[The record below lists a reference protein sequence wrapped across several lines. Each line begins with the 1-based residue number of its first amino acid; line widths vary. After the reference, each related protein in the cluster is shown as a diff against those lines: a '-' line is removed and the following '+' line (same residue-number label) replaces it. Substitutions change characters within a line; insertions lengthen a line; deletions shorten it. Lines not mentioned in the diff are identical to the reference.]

1 MSREVAQ
8 SIEDIFSTDD
18 LVKPMLGGHD
28 LSTTAT
34 NDDSWLENYD
44 LPEFGIR
51 GGNIYYDDNG
61 IAYDINGGDIESI
74 ASFTTST
81 DDLDITIGAYDD
93 TIGAPDDTIGAPD
106 DTIGAPDDTIGAPD
120 DTIGAYEMSNLDDIE
135 EGFSIVEEINPTSQD
150 ESITHGGNDHD
161 VITYGGNNRKVIA
174 FIEQI
179 RD

>member
-93 TIGAPDDTIGAPD
+93 TIDAPD

>member
-93 TIGAPDDTIGAPD
+93 TIGAPDDTIGA
-106 DTIGAPDDTIGAPD
+106 
-120 DTIGAYEMSNLDDIE
+120 YEMSNLDDIE

-150 ESITHGGNDHD
+150 ESITHGGNDYD
-161 VITYGGNNRKVIA
+161 VITYGGNNRKVVA

>member
-44 LPEFGIR
+44 LPEFGIH

-93 TIGAPDDTIGAPD
+93 TID
-106 DTIGAPDDTIGAPD
+106 APDDTIGAPD

>member
-93 TIGAPDDTIGAPD
+93 TIGAPDDTIGA
-106 DTIGAPDDTIGAPD
+106 
-120 DTIGAYEMSNLDDIE
+120 YEMSNLDDIE

>member
-93 TIGAPDDTIGAPD
+93 TIDAPD

-150 ESITHGGNDHD
+150 ESITHGGNDYD
-161 VITYGGNNRKVIA
+161 VITYGGNNRKVVA

>member
-93 TIGAPDDTIGAPD
+93 TIDAPD

-150 ESITHGGNDHD
+150 ESITHGGNDYY
-161 VITYGGNNRKVIA
+161 VITYGGNNRKVVA